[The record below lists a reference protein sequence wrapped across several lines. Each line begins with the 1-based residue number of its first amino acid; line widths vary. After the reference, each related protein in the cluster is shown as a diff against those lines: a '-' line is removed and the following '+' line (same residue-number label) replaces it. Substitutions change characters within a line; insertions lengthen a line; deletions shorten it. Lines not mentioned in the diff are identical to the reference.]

1 MKKFIVLTK
10 SDWSFIV
17 AAVNRK
23 EAEMYGRRACRDNG
37 EKFVSVRIAK

>member
-23 EAEMYGRRACRDNG
+23 EAEMYGRRLCRDNK
-37 EKFVSVRIAK
+37 EKFVTVRISK